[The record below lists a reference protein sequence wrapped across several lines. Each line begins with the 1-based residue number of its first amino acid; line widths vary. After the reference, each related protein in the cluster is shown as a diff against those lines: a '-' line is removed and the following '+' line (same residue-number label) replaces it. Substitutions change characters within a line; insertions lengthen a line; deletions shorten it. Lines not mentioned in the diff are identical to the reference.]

1 MARKRFLVRFQV
13 SADSLTWLVIRDGDV
28 LERYCR
34 KRDAIG
40 RAARLARADPPAALV
55 VERMD
60 GTVQASRRY
69 GPGSSKEPGPRGAD
83 REPGSTV

>member
-1 MARKRFLVRFQV
+1 MRKRFLVRFQV

-34 KRDAIG
+34 KCDAIG

-55 VERMD
+55 IERMD
-60 GTVQASRRY
+60 GTVQATRRY
-69 GPGSSKEPGPRGAD
+69 GPGSPDGAD
-83 REPGSTV
+83 PAGAYREPGSTV